1 MQWQGKAAVGLAAAI
16 AALASSP
23 SQSQVRRFVTP
34 PDQVVA
40 IRAGQMFDSRTGTMV
55 PNQVVLIRG
64 DRITDVGPSVPIP
77 AGARVI
83 DLGQAT
89 MMPGMIDVHVHVNT
103 GGASLAMRAITALA
117 NAQTDL
123 AAGFTTVA
131 DMDSRGTF
139 YTVELRDAINSGLV
153 QGPRMQVVGQSLNP
167 RATNYYNDSQSVRY
181 YEGFTETKNING
193 PWLARAAVREA
204 KLHGVDYI
212 KIYTTQDFAGTT
224 HMWKPDATL
233 VNSPSLTFEE
243 VDAIVDE
250 AHRLGLKVACHTY
263 GGEGMDSCIKA
274 GVDAPNHL
282 LMLDDAGVKI
292 MLEKK
297 LTYVP
302 TVDDLVALEEP
313 DLKETGGRNSRLKL
327 LEQAFKKA
335 LAAGVTI
342 AFGSG
347 ATSPAIPH
355 GKQANQFAYY
365 QKWGMTPAQSLQ
377 TAYLPAARML
387 NYDWEKHIG
396 TIEKGKFADII
407 AVAGNPLNDLSE
419 MERVRFVM
427 KGGAVI
433 RNGF

>member
-1 MQWQGKAAVGLAAAI
+1 MQWQGKAAVGLAAVI
-16 AALASSP
+16 SALASSP

-34 PDQVVA
+34 QDQVVA

-64 DRITDVGPSVPIP
+64 DRIADVGPAVQIP

-335 LAAGVTI
+335 VAAGVTI

-365 QKWGMTPAQSLQ
+365 QKWGLTPAQSLQ

-396 TIEKGKFADII
+396 SIEKGKFADII

-433 RNGF
+433 RN

>member
-1 MQWQGKAAVGLAAAI
+1 
-16 AALASSP
+16 
-23 SQSQVRRFVTP
+23 VRRFVTP

-40 IRAGQMFDSRTGTMV
+40 IRAGQMFDARTGTMV

-64 DRITDVGPSVPIP
+64 DRITDVGPSVQIP

-327 LEQAFKKA
+327 LEQAFRKA
-335 LAAGVTI
+335 VAAGVTI

-365 QKWGMTPAQSLQ
+365 QKWGLTPAQSLQ

-396 TIEKGKFADII
+396 SIEKGKFADII

-427 KGGAVI
+427 KGGTVI